1 MRNWT
6 HHAIPVLRYLTS
18 IPPLGAHYHHGHSLS
33 FFFHLFLLIF
43 TFGLHSPINY
53 FFLLESLTIESLPHP
68 SPPFSQHHIY
78 MHPTFTYDSCHT
90 HSHPIHH
97 YSFIILPV
105 FPSSLTPQPCSLHTT
120 LIHFHL
126 HSLILIR
133 SVTYPLYIWQII
145 YYFIKFHFFFFF
157 ISSPT
162 LSSHQSFC
170 PLHICCF
177 LHVHNIFF

>member
-1 MRNWT
+1 MG
-6 HHAIPVLRYLTS
+6 IPLVFSFTSFFSYLHLVYTLQS
-18 IPPLGAHYHHGHSLS
+18 TIFSYSNHLPLNLSHIPRPPFDSITYICIPP
-33 FFFHLFLLIF
+33 
-43 TFGLHSPINY
+43 
-53 FFLLESLTIESLPHP
+53 SLTIPV
-68 SPPFSQHHIY
+68 
-78 MHPTFTYDSCHT
+78 T
-90 HSHPIHH
+90 PIHH
-97 YSFIILPV
+97 YLFIILPV

-170 PLHICCF
+170 PLHICFF